1 MGVARWRGCGL
12 GVRELQSGD
21 PPGECQTS
29 AHAGHRKFR
38 SRTREHSALIQGPA
52 LSERHK
58 RDRET
63 KQNVERQGPERT
75 PLQNSEMLSHLYR
88 LKGKG
93 HEKQQVKGPR
103 EEAIGGRC

>member
-1 MGVARWRGCGL
+1 MARRRGCGL
-12 GVRELQSGD
+12 GIRELPCGD

-29 AHAGHRKFR
+29 AHAGHRRFR
-38 SRTREHSALIQGPA
+38 SRTREPSALIQGPA

-63 KQNVERQGPERT
+63 KQNLERQGAERK
-75 PLQNSEMLSHLYR
+75 LRQNSEMLSHLCR

-93 HEKQQVKGPR
+93 HEKQQVKGPG
-103 EEAIGGRC
+103 EEASGG